1 MFSLKINNEFGAL
14 SNVIL
19 GVAYSFGGTPKI
31 DECYDPKSREN
42 ILNGTFP
49 NEKNLIAELNNFLKV
64 LEKYNVNV
72 IRPETIENCNQIFT
86 RDIAFVIDEKIIVSG
101 IIDERKKEIDGIE
114 KVFSKISSDKIITL
128 SNDARIE
135 GGDVILDG
143 KNIYIGYSKEDD
155 FNKYKVARTNEKAI
169 NEIKILFPNKN
180 IFSFELNKSDLSAR
194 DNALHLDC
202 CFQPIGKNKAIIY
215 EGGFKNYDDVLLI
228 TEKFGDDVYFWYG
241 FYPMAGVIEGFR
253 SAFIGMNPMPW
264 DKLLILITP
273 LQPLSRN
280 INIHT
285 MIYIVR
291 ILHIIRRTI
300 HILHQIVIVLRR
312 RIF

>member
-14 SNVIL
+14 SDVIL

-42 ILNGTFP
+42 VLNGTFP
-49 NEKNLIAELNNFLKV
+49 NEKNLIAELNSFLKI
-64 LEKYNVNV
+64 LKKYNVNV
-72 IRPETIENCNQIFT
+72 IRPETIENYNQIFT
-86 RDIAFVIDEKIIVSG
+86 RDIAFVIDDKIVVSG

-114 KVFSKISSDKIITL
+114 NFFSKISPDKIITL
-128 SNDARIE
+128 SNDVRIE

-143 KNIYIGYSKEDD
+143 ENIYIGYSKEDD

-169 NEIKILFPNKN
+169 NEIKILFPHKN

-228 TEKFGDDVYFWYG
+228 TEKFGDNNLIRISREEMYNMNSNIFSISENVIVSENG
-241 FYPMAGVIEGFR
+241 FKRLNRLLSEQGFIVEEIKFSEIAKMEG
-253 SAFIGMNPMPW
+253 
-264 DKLLILITP
+264 LLRCTTLP
-273 LQPLSRN
+273 LQR
-280 INIHT
+280 
-285 MIYIVR
+285 R
-291 ILHIIRRTI
+291 WIR
-300 HILHQIVIVLRR
+300 
-312 RIF
+312 

>member
-14 SNVIL
+14 SDVIL

-42 ILNGTFP
+42 VLNGTFP
-49 NEKNLIAELNNFLKV
+49 NEKNLIAELNSFLKI
-64 LEKYNVNV
+64 LKKYNVNV
-72 IRPETIENCNQIFT
+72 IRPETIENYNQIFT
-86 RDIAFVIDEKIIVSG
+86 RDIAFVIDDKIVVSG

-143 KNIYIGYSKEDD
+143 ENIYIGYSKEDD

-169 NEIKILFPNKN
+169 NQIKILFPHKN
-180 IFSFELNKSDLSAR
+180 VFSFELNKSDLSAR

-228 TEKFGDDVYFWYG
+228 TEKFGDNDLIRISREEMYNMNSNIFSISENVIVSENG
-241 FYPMAGVIEGFR
+241 FKRLNRLLSEQGFIVEEIKFSEIAKMEG
-253 SAFIGMNPMPW
+253 
-264 DKLLILITP
+264 LLRCTTLP
-273 LQPLSRN
+273 LQ
-280 INIHT
+280 
-285 MIYIVR
+285 
-291 ILHIIRRTI
+291 RR
-300 HILHQIVIVLRR
+300 
-312 RIF
+312 

>member
-14 SNVIL
+14 SDVIL

-42 ILNGTFP
+42 VLNGTFP
-49 NEKNLIAELNNFLKV
+49 NEKNLIAELNSFLKI
-64 LEKYNVNV
+64 LKKYNVNV
-72 IRPETIENCNQIFT
+72 IRPETIENYNQIFT
-86 RDIAFVIDEKIIVSG
+86 RDIAFVIDDKIVVSG

-114 KVFSKISSDKIITL
+114 KVFSKIFSDKIITL

-143 KNIYIGYSKEDD
+143 ENIYIGYSKEDD

-169 NEIKILFPNKN
+169 NQIKILFPHKN

-228 TEKFGDDVYFWYG
+228 AEKFGDDNLIRISREEMYNMNSNIFSISENVIVSENG
-241 FYPMAGVIEGFR
+241 FKRLNRLLSEQGFVVEEIKFSEIAKMEG
-253 SAFIGMNPMPW
+253 
-264 DKLLILITP
+264 LLRCTTLP
-273 LQPLSRN
+273 LQ
-280 INIHT
+280 
-285 MIYIVR
+285 
-291 ILHIIRRTI
+291 RR
-300 HILHQIVIVLRR
+300 
-312 RIF
+312 

>member
-14 SNVIL
+14 SDVIL

-42 ILNGTFP
+42 VLNGTFP
-49 NEKNLIAELNNFLKV
+49 NEKNLIAELNSFLKI
-64 LEKYNVNV
+64 LKKYNVNV
-72 IRPETIENCNQIFT
+72 IRPETIENYNQIFT
-86 RDIAFVIDEKIIVSG
+86 RDIAFVIDDKIVVSG

-114 KVFSKISSDKIITL
+114 KVFSKIFSDKIITL

-143 KNIYIGYSKEDD
+143 ENIYIGYSKEND

-169 NEIKILFPNKN
+169 NEIKLLFPNKN
-180 IFSFELNKSDLSAR
+180 IFSFELNKSDFSAR

-228 TEKFGDDVYFWYG
+228 TEKFGDDNLIRISREEMYNMNSNIFSISENVIVSENG
-241 FYPMAGVIEGFR
+241 FKRLNRLLSEQGFIVEEIKFSEIAKMEG
-253 SAFIGMNPMPW
+253 
-264 DKLLILITP
+264 LLRCTTLP
-273 LQPLSRN
+273 LQR
-280 INIHT
+280 
-285 MIYIVR
+285 R
-291 ILHIIRRTI
+291 WIR
-300 HILHQIVIVLRR
+300 
-312 RIF
+312 

>member
-14 SNVIL
+14 SDVIL

-31 DECYDPKSREN
+31 EECYDPKSREN
-42 ILNGTFP
+42 VLNGTFP
-49 NEKNLIAELNNFLKV
+49 NEKNLIAELNIFLKI
-64 LEKYNVNV
+64 LKKYNVNV
-72 IRPETIENCNQIFT
+72 IRPETIENYNQIFT
-86 RDIAFVIDEKIIVSG
+86 RDIAFVIDDKIVVSG
-101 IIDERKKEIDGIE
+101 IINERKKEIDGIE
-114 KVFSKISSDKIITL
+114 KVFSKISSDKIINL

-143 KNIYIGYSKEDD
+143 ENIYIGYSKEDD

-169 NEIKILFPNKN
+169 NQIKILFPHKN

-228 TEKFGDDVYFWYG
+228 TKKFGDDNLIRISREEMYNMNSNIFSISENVIVSENG
-241 FYPMAGVIEGFR
+241 FKRLNRLLSEQGFIVEEIKFSEIAKMEG
-253 SAFIGMNPMPW
+253 
-264 DKLLILITP
+264 LLRCTTLP
-273 LQPLSRN
+273 LQ
-280 INIHT
+280 
-285 MIYIVR
+285 
-291 ILHIIRRTI
+291 RR
-300 HILHQIVIVLRR
+300 
-312 RIF
+312 

>member
-14 SNVIL
+14 SDVIL

-42 ILNGTFP
+42 VLNGTFP
-49 NEKNLIAELNNFLKV
+49 NEKNLIAELNSFLKI
-64 LEKYNVNV
+64 LKKYNVNV
-72 IRPETIENCNQIFT
+72 IRPEIIENYNQIFT
-86 RDIAFVIDEKIIVSG
+86 RDIAFVIDDKIVVSG
-101 IIDERKKEIDGIE
+101 IINERKKEIDGIE

-143 KNIYIGYSKEDD
+143 ENIYIGYSKEDD

-228 TEKFGDDVYFWYG
+228 TEKFGDNNLIRISREEMYNMNSNIFSISENVIVSENG
-241 FYPMAGVIEGFR
+241 FKRLNRLLSEQGFIVEEIKFSEIAKMEG
-253 SAFIGMNPMPW
+253 
-264 DKLLILITP
+264 LLRCTTLP
-273 LQPLSRN
+273 LQ
-280 INIHT
+280 
-285 MIYIVR
+285 
-291 ILHIIRRTI
+291 RR
-300 HILHQIVIVLRR
+300 
-312 RIF
+312 

>member
-42 ILNGTFP
+42 VFNGTFP
-49 NEKNLIAELNNFLKV
+49 NEKNLIAELNNFFKV

-72 IRPETIENCNQIFT
+72 IRPETIENYNQIFT
-86 RDIAFVIDEKIIVSG
+86 RDIAFVIDDKIIVSG

-114 KVFSKISSDKIITL
+114 KVFSEICSDKIITL

-143 KNIYIGYSKEDD
+143 ENIYIGYSKEDD

-215 EGGFKNYDDVLLI
+215 EGGFKNYDDVLFI
-228 TEKFGDDVYFWYG
+228 TEKFGDDNLIRISREEMYNMNSNIFSISENVIVSENG
-241 FYPMAGVIEGFR
+241 FKRLNRLLSEQGFIVEEIKFSEIAKMEG
-253 SAFIGMNPMPW
+253 
-264 DKLLILITP
+264 LLRCTTLP
-273 LQPLSRN
+273 LQR
-280 INIHT
+280 
-285 MIYIVR
+285 R
-291 ILHIIRRTI
+291 WIR
-300 HILHQIVIVLRR
+300 
-312 RIF
+312 

>member
-14 SNVIL
+14 SDVIL

-31 DECYDPKSREN
+31 EECYDPKSREN
-42 ILNGTFP
+42 VLNGTFP
-49 NEKNLIAELNNFLKV
+49 NEKNLIAELNSFLKI
-64 LEKYNVNV
+64 LKKYNVNV
-72 IRPETIENCNQIFT
+72 IRPETIENYNQIFT
-86 RDIAFVIDEKIIVSG
+86 RDIAFVIDDKIVVSG

-114 KVFSKISSDKIITL
+114 KVFSKICSDKIITL

-143 KNIYIGYSKEDD
+143 ENIYIGYSKEDD

-169 NEIKILFPNKN
+169 NEIKILFPHKN

-215 EGGFKNYDDVLLI
+215 EGGFKNYDDILLI
-228 TEKFGDDVYFWYG
+228 TEKFGDDNLIRISREEMYNMNSNIFSISENVIVSENG
-241 FYPMAGVIEGFR
+241 FKRLNRLLSEQGFIVEEIKFSEIAKMEG
-253 SAFIGMNPMPW
+253 
-264 DKLLILITP
+264 LLRCTTLP
-273 LQPLSRN
+273 LQR
-280 INIHT
+280 
-285 MIYIVR
+285 R
-291 ILHIIRRTI
+291 WIR
-300 HILHQIVIVLRR
+300 
-312 RIF
+312 

>member
-42 ILNGTFP
+42 VLNGTFP
-49 NEKNLIAELNNFLKV
+49 NEKNLIAELNSFLKI
-64 LEKYNVNV
+64 LKKYNVNV
-72 IRPETIENCNQIFT
+72 IRPETIENYNQIFT
-86 RDIAFVIDEKIIVSG
+86 RDIAFVIDDKIVVSG

-114 KVFSKISSDKIITL
+114 NFFSKISPDKIITL

-143 KNIYIGYSKEDD
+143 ENIYIGYSKEDD

-228 TEKFGDDVYFWYG
+228 TEKFGDNNLIRISREEMYNMNSNIFSISENVIVSENG
-241 FYPMAGVIEGFR
+241 FKRLNRLLSEQGFIVEEIKFSEIAKMEG
-253 SAFIGMNPMPW
+253 
-264 DKLLILITP
+264 LLRCTTLP
-273 LQPLSRN
+273 LQ
-280 INIHT
+280 
-285 MIYIVR
+285 
-291 ILHIIRRTI
+291 RR
-300 HILHQIVIVLRR
+300 
-312 RIF
+312 

>member
-31 DECYDPKSREN
+31 EECYDPKSREN
-42 ILNGTFP
+42 VVNGTFP

-72 IRPETIENCNQIFT
+72 IRPETIENYNQIFT
-86 RDIAFVIDEKIIVSG
+86 RDIAFVIDDKIIVSG
-101 IIDERKKEIDGIE
+101 IIDERKKEIDGIK
-114 KVFSKISSDKIITL
+114 KVFSKICSDKIITL

-143 KNIYIGYSKEDD
+143 ENIYIGYSKEDN

-228 TEKFGDDVYFWYG
+228 TEKFGDDNLIRISREEMYNMNSNIFSISENVLVSENG
-241 FYPMAGVIEGFR
+241 FKRLNRILSEQGFIVEEIKFSEIAKMEG
-253 SAFIGMNPMPW
+253 
-264 DKLLILITP
+264 LLRCTTLP
-273 LQPLSRN
+273 LQR
-280 INIHT
+280 
-285 MIYIVR
+285 R
-291 ILHIIRRTI
+291 WIR
-300 HILHQIVIVLRR
+300 
-312 RIF
+312 

>member
-14 SNVIL
+14 SDVIL

-42 ILNGTFP
+42 VLNGTFP
-49 NEKNLIAELNNFLKV
+49 NEKNLIAELNSFLKI
-64 LEKYNVNV
+64 LKKYNVNV
-72 IRPETIENCNQIFT
+72 IRPETIENYNQIFT
-86 RDIAFVIDEKIIVSG
+86 RDIAFVIDDKIVVSG

-143 KNIYIGYSKEDD
+143 ENIYIGYSKEDD

-169 NEIKILFPNKN
+169 NQIKILFPHKN

-228 TEKFGDDVYFWYG
+228 TEKFGDNDLIRISREEMYNMNSNIFSISENVIVSENG
-241 FYPMAGVIEGFR
+241 FKRLNRLLSEQGFIVEEIKFSEIAKMEG
-253 SAFIGMNPMPW
+253 
-264 DKLLILITP
+264 LLRCTTLP
-273 LQPLSRN
+273 LQ
-280 INIHT
+280 
-285 MIYIVR
+285 
-291 ILHIIRRTI
+291 RR
-300 HILHQIVIVLRR
+300 
-312 RIF
+312 

>member
-14 SNVIL
+14 SDVIL

-42 ILNGTFP
+42 VLNGTFP
-49 NEKNLIAELNNFLKV
+49 NEKNLIAELNSFLKI
-64 LEKYNVNV
+64 LKKYNVNV
-72 IRPETIENCNQIFT
+72 IRPETIENYNQIFT
-86 RDIAFVIDEKIIVSG
+86 RDIAFVIDDKIVVSG
-101 IIDERKKEIDGIE
+101 IINERKKEIDGIE

-143 KNIYIGYSKEDD
+143 ENIYIGYSKEDD

-169 NEIKILFPNKN
+169 NEIKILFPHKN

-228 TEKFGDDVYFWYG
+228 TEKFGDNNLIRISREEMYNMNSNIFSISENVIVSENG
-241 FYPMAGVIEGFR
+241 FKRLNRLLSEQGFIVEEIKFSEIAKMEG
-253 SAFIGMNPMPW
+253 
-264 DKLLILITP
+264 LLRCTTLP
-273 LQPLSRN
+273 LQR
-280 INIHT
+280 
-285 MIYIVR
+285 R
-291 ILHIIRRTI
+291 WIR
-300 HILHQIVIVLRR
+300 
-312 RIF
+312 

>member
-1 MFSLKINNEFGAL
+1 MFSLKINNEFGTL

-42 ILNGTFP
+42 VVNGTFP
-49 NEKNLIAELNNFLKV
+49 NEKNLITELNNFLKV

-72 IRPETIENCNQIFT
+72 IRPEIIENYNQIFT
-86 RDIAFVIDEKIIVSG
+86 RDIAFVIDDKIIVSG

-114 KVFSKISSDKIITL
+114 KVFSKIYSDKILTL

-143 KNIYIGYSKEDD
+143 ENIYIGYSRDDD
-155 FNKYKVARTNEKAI
+155 FNKYKVSRTNEKAI

-215 EGGFKNYDDVLLI
+215 EGGFKNYDDVLFI
-228 TEKFGDDVYFWYG
+228 TEKFGDDNLIRISREEMYNMNSNIFSISENVIVSENG
-241 FYPMAGVIEGFR
+241 FKRLNRLLSEQGFIVEEIKFSEIAKMEG
-253 SAFIGMNPMPW
+253 
-264 DKLLILITP
+264 LLRCTTLP
-273 LQPLSRN
+273 LQR
-280 INIHT
+280 
-285 MIYIVR
+285 R
-291 ILHIIRRTI
+291 WIR
-300 HILHQIVIVLRR
+300 
-312 RIF
+312 

>member
-14 SNVIL
+14 SDVIL

-42 ILNGTFP
+42 VLNGTFP
-49 NEKNLIAELNNFLKV
+49 NEKNLIAELNSFLKI
-64 LEKYNVNV
+64 LKKYNVNV
-72 IRPETIENCNQIFT
+72 IRPETIENYNQIFT
-86 RDIAFVIDEKIIVSG
+86 RDIAFVIDDKIVVSG
-101 IIDERKKEIDGIE
+101 IINERKKEIDGIE

-143 KNIYIGYSKEDD
+143 ENIYIGYSKEDD

-169 NEIKILFPNKN
+169 NEIKILFPHKN

-228 TEKFGDDVYFWYG
+228 TEKFGDNDLIRISREEMYNMNSNIFSISENVIVSENG
-241 FYPMAGVIEGFR
+241 FKRLNRLLSEQGFIVEEIKFSEIAKMEG
-253 SAFIGMNPMPW
+253 
-264 DKLLILITP
+264 LLRCTTLP
-273 LQPLSRN
+273 LQR
-280 INIHT
+280 
-285 MIYIVR
+285 R
-291 ILHIIRRTI
+291 WIR
-300 HILHQIVIVLRR
+300 
-312 RIF
+312 

>member
-42 ILNGTFP
+42 VLNGTFP
-49 NEKNLIAELNNFLKV
+49 NEKNLIAELNSFLKI
-64 LEKYNVNV
+64 LKKYNVNV
-72 IRPETIENCNQIFT
+72 IRPETIENYNQIFT
-86 RDIAFVIDEKIIVSG
+86 RDIAFVIDDKIVVSG

-143 KNIYIGYSKEDD
+143 ENIYIGYSKEDD

-169 NEIKILFPNKN
+169 NEIKILFPKKN

-194 DNALHLDC
+194 ENALHLDC

-215 EGGFKNYDDVLLI
+215 EGGFKNYDDVLFI
-228 TEKFGDDVYFWYG
+228 TEKFGNDNLIRISREEMYNMNSNIFSISENVIVSENG
-241 FYPMAGVIEGFR
+241 FKRLNRLLSEQGFVVEEIKFSEIAKMEG
-253 SAFIGMNPMPW
+253 
-264 DKLLILITP
+264 LLRCTTLP
-273 LQPLSRN
+273 LQ
-280 INIHT
+280 
-285 MIYIVR
+285 
-291 ILHIIRRTI
+291 RR
-300 HILHQIVIVLRR
+300 
-312 RIF
+312 

>member
-14 SNVIL
+14 SDVIL

-31 DECYDPKSREN
+31 DECYDPKSIEN
-42 ILNGTFP
+42 VLNGTFP
-49 NEKNLIAELNNFLKV
+49 NEKNLIAELNSFLKI
-64 LEKYNVNV
+64 LKKYNVNV
-72 IRPETIENCNQIFT
+72 IRPETIENYNQIFT
-86 RDIAFVIDEKIIVSG
+86 RDIAFVIDDKIVVSG

-143 KNIYIGYSKEDD
+143 ENIYIGYSKEDD

-169 NEIKILFPNKN
+169 NQIKILFPHKN

-228 TEKFGDDVYFWYG
+228 TEKFGDNDLIRISREEMYNMNSNIFSISENVIVSENG
-241 FYPMAGVIEGFR
+241 FKRLNRLLSEQGFIVEEIKFSEIAKMEG
-253 SAFIGMNPMPW
+253 
-264 DKLLILITP
+264 LLRCTTLP
-273 LQPLSRN
+273 LQR
-280 INIHT
+280 
-285 MIYIVR
+285 R
-291 ILHIIRRTI
+291 WIR
-300 HILHQIVIVLRR
+300 
-312 RIF
+312 

>member
-14 SNVIL
+14 SDVIL

-42 ILNGTFP
+42 VLNGTFP
-49 NEKNLIAELNNFLKV
+49 NEKNLIAELNSFLKI
-64 LEKYNVNV
+64 LKKYNVNV
-72 IRPETIENCNQIFT
+72 IRPEIIENYNQIFT
-86 RDIAFVIDEKIIVSG
+86 RDIAFVIDDKIVVSG
-101 IIDERKKEIDGIE
+101 IINERKKEIDGIE

-143 KNIYIGYSKEDD
+143 ENIYIGYSKEDD

-228 TEKFGDDVYFWYG
+228 TKKFGDDNLIRISREEMYNMNSNIFSISENVIVSENG
-241 FYPMAGVIEGFR
+241 FKRLNRLLSEQGFIVEEIKFSEIAKMEG
-253 SAFIGMNPMPW
+253 
-264 DKLLILITP
+264 LLRCTTLP
-273 LQPLSRN
+273 LQ
-280 INIHT
+280 
-285 MIYIVR
+285 
-291 ILHIIRRTI
+291 RR
-300 HILHQIVIVLRR
+300 
-312 RIF
+312 

>member
-14 SNVIL
+14 SDVIL

-42 ILNGTFP
+42 VLNGTFP
-49 NEKNLIAELNNFLKV
+49 NEKNLIAELNSFLKI
-64 LEKYNVNV
+64 LKKYNVNV
-72 IRPETIENCNQIFT
+72 IRPETIENYNQIFT
-86 RDIAFVIDEKIIVSG
+86 RDIAFVIDDKIVVSG

-114 KVFSKISSDKIITL
+114 KVFSKIFSDKIITL

-143 KNIYIGYSKEDD
+143 ENIYIGYSKEND

-215 EGGFKNYDDVLLI
+215 EGGFKNYDDVLFI
-228 TEKFGDDVYFWYG
+228 TEKFGNDNLIRISREEMYNMNSNIFSISENVIVSENG
-241 FYPMAGVIEGFR
+241 FKRLNRLLSEQGFIVEEIKFSEIAKMEG
-253 SAFIGMNPMPW
+253 
-264 DKLLILITP
+264 LLRCTTLP
-273 LQPLSRN
+273 LQ
-280 INIHT
+280 
-285 MIYIVR
+285 
-291 ILHIIRRTI
+291 RR
-300 HILHQIVIVLRR
+300 
-312 RIF
+312 

>member
-42 ILNGTFP
+42 VLNGTFP
-49 NEKNLIAELNNFLKV
+49 NEKNLIAELNSFLKI
-64 LEKYNVNV
+64 LKKYNVNV
-72 IRPETIENCNQIFT
+72 IRPETIENYNQIFT
-86 RDIAFVIDEKIIVSG
+86 RDIAFVIDDKIVVSG

-143 KNIYIGYSKEDD
+143 ENIYIGYSKEDD

-169 NEIKILFPNKN
+169 NQIKILFPHKN

-215 EGGFKNYDDVLLI
+215 EGGFKNYDDFLLI
-228 TEKFGDDVYFWYG
+228 AEKFGNDNLIRISREEMYNMNSNIFSISENVIVSENG
-241 FYPMAGVIEGFR
+241 FKRLNRLLSEQGFIVEEIKFSEIAKMEG
-253 SAFIGMNPMPW
+253 
-264 DKLLILITP
+264 LLRCTTLP
-273 LQPLSRN
+273 LQ
-280 INIHT
+280 
-285 MIYIVR
+285 
-291 ILHIIRRTI
+291 RR
-300 HILHQIVIVLRR
+300 
-312 RIF
+312 